1 MQRVCVGKCQEMA
14 GKAERIS
21 FMKEPIR
28 ILHVLGGLSLGG
40 AESRIMDLYR
50 NINREEMQF
59 DFLVHSAK
67 EEHFDKEIKALGGNV
82 YRIPRFKMYNW
93 FQYKKAL
100 KQFFA
105 AHKEFRAVHGHM
117 TSTASIYL
125 PIAKKAG
132 VPITIAHSRSAGVPG
147 GIKGILTKWLRNS
160 LKHKT
165 DYCLACSKEAGEAVF
180 GKEWSDKGNVEVV
193 PNAIAA
199 GKYVYDESVRNAKR
213 AELGVEDKL
222 VIGHVGSFREP
233 KNHVFLIQIF
243 AEIYKK
249 RKDAVLLLLGE
260 GALMEQIKQQVK
272 DAGLSET
279 VRFLGN
285 QADVSSYYQAMDY
298 LVFPSLFE
306 GLPGTVIEAQTAGLR
321 CLISANITKEVLVT
335 ELVES
340 YSLDKTATE
349 WAEHVLANCGYER
362 RSRLSDVEKA
372 GFDISA
378 QIGRY
383 KEIYKV

>member
-1 MQRVCVGKCQEMA
+1 
-14 GKAERIS
+14 
-21 FMKEPIR
+21 MKEPIR
-28 ILHVLGGLSLGG
+28 VLHVLGGLSLGG

-50 NINREEMQF
+50 NIDREEMQF

-67 EEHFDKEIKALGGNV
+67 EEHFDKEIKTLGGNV

-105 AHKEFRAVHGHM
+105 EHKEFRAVHGHM

-147 GIKGILTKWLRNS
+147 GIKGFLTKWLRSS

-180 GKEWSDKGNVEVV
+180 GKEWSDKGKVEVV

-199 GKYVYDESVRNAKR
+199 EKYVYDEGVRNAKR

-249 RKDAVLLLLGE
+249 RKDAVLLLLGA
-260 GALMEQIKQQVK
+260 GALMEQIKAQVK
-272 DAGLSET
+272 EAGLED
-279 VRFLGN
+279 VVLFLGN
-285 QADVSSYYQAMDY
+285 QGNVSPYYQAMDF

-306 GLPGTVIEAQTAGLR
+306 GLPGTIIEAQTAGLR
-321 CLISANITKEVLVT
+321 CLISENITKEVQIT
-335 ELVES
+335 ELVKG
-340 YSLDKTATE
+340 YSLDKSAAE
-349 WAEHVLANCGYER
+349 WAECVLANCGYER
-362 RSRLSDVEKA
+362 KNRLADVEKA

-383 KEIYKV
+383 KEIYKVLKQ

>member
-1 MQRVCVGKCQEMA
+1 
-14 GKAERIS
+14 
-21 FMKEPIR
+21 MKEPIR

-50 NINREEMQF
+50 NIDREEMQF
-59 DFLVHSAK
+59 DFLVHSK
-67 EEHFDKEIKALGGNV
+67 GEEHFDKEIKTLGGNV

-105 AHKEFRAVHGHM
+105 EHKEFRAVHGHM

-147 GIKGILTKWLRNS
+147 GIKGLLTKWLRKS
-160 LKHKT
+160 LKYKT

-180 GKEWSDKGNVEVV
+180 GKEWSDKGKVEVV

-199 GKYVYDESVRNAKR
+199 KKYVYDEDVRKQKR
-213 AELGVEDKL
+213 AELGIEDKL

-260 GALMEQIKQQVK
+260 GALMEQVKAQVEELK
-272 DAGLSET
+272 LTDA
-279 VRFLGN
+279 VRFMGN
-285 QADVSSYYQAMDY
+285 QSNVSPYYQAMDF

-306 GLPGTVIEAQTAGLR
+306 GLPGTIIEAQTAGLK
-321 CLISANITKEVLVT
+321 CLISENITKEVQLT
-335 ELVES
+335 ELVEA
-340 YSLDKTATE
+340 YSLDKPATE
-349 WAEHVLANCGYER
+349 WAEYVLANCDYER
-362 RSRLSDVEKA
+362 RSRLSDVEAA
-372 GFDISA
+372 GFAIGA